1 MFEAIAPAIFDTEL
15 NVEGRK
21 KSGFIHLPATAPT
34 SAGYAAVVLRGI
46 EANEYEIGHGM
57 TNDWKN
63 KSRAELDQMVT
74 LSLSKN
80 K

>member
-1 MFEAIAPAIFDTEL
+1 MFSVVVRQQLAPIGIQVFEAIASAIFDTEL

-57 TNDWKN
+57 TND
-63 KSRAELDQMVT
+63 
-74 LSLSKN
+74 
-80 K
+80 